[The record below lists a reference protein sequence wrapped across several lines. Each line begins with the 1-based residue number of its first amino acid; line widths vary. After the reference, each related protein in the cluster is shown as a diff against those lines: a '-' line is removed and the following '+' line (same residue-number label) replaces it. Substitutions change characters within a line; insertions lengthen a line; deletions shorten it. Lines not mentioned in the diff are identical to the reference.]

1 MMKKLT
7 WKGIKAIRE
16 EAVKSLVETEESGYL
31 FYSAPE
37 GYELIM
43 SGVAIAPPTWKRK
56 IKDYGFRTGEG
67 IRDDRVFVR
76 GFDEGSGSIITDDEE
91 PVLELVEI

>member
-1 MMKKLT
+1 MK

-16 EAVKSLVETEESGYL
+16 EATKVLVETEESGYL

-37 GYELIM
+37 GHELIM

-67 IRDDRVFVR
+67 IREDRVFVR
-76 GFDEGSGSIITDDEE
+76 GVDEGSGSVVTVDEE

>member
-1 MMKKLT
+1 MK

-16 EAVKSLVETEESGYL
+16 EAIRHLVETEESGYL

-37 GYELIM
+37 GYEPIM
-43 SGVAIAPPTWKRK
+43 SGVAIVPPTWRRK

-67 IRDDRVFVR
+67 YRDDRVFER
-76 GFDEGSGSIITDDEE
+76 GFDEGSGGMVTDDEE

>member
-1 MMKKLT
+1 MK
-7 WKGIKAIRE
+7 WEGIKAIRE
-16 EAVKSLVETEESGYL
+16 EAVKSLVETEEEGYQ

-43 SGVAIAPPTWKRK
+43 SGTAIVPSTWKRK
-56 IKDYGFRTGEG
+56 VKDYGFRTGEG
-67 IRDDRVFVR
+67 LRGDRVFVR
-76 GFDEGSGSIITDDEE
+76 WGDVDTGSMVTEDQE

>member
-1 MMKKLT
+1 MNGKY
-7 WKGIKAIRE
+7 KGIRE
-16 EAVKSLVETEESGYL
+16 IVEESIKTLDTHQEAGYN

-43 SGVAIAPPTWKRK
+43 SGVAIVPETWKRT
-56 IKDYGFRTGEG
+56 IKDFGICITGKK
-67 IRDDRVFVR
+67 DRIFVR

-91 PVLELVEI
+91 PLLEVKKVE